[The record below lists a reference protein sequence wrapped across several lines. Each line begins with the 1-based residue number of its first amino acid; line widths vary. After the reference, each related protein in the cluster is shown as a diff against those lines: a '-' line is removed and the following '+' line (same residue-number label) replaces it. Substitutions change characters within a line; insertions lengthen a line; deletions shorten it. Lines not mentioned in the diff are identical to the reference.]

1 MAKHMVNLDA
11 LIRREDFEAAAP
23 DVLTQPSGLMANLGV
38 AELGPDSFMYNV
50 LRKPDFQRETANW
63 TPDKVAAL
71 VRSFLEGD
79 LIPAVILWR
88 SPKSGN
94 IFTIDG
100 AHRLSA
106 LIAWVHDDYGDK
118 HRSLRFFDGVIPAE
132 QVKAAEATRKL
143 IQESVGSFNELKQA
157 LQNADTT
164 PKEKLRLARN
174 LSAFALQLQWVNG
187 EAEKAESS
195 FFRINQ
201 QATPI
206 DPTELDMIKARRK
219 PNALAAR
226 AFIRAGTGH
235 KYWSSFDDSI
245 QLEIESYAKDVYD
258 LIFRPTLDLSIR
270 STDLPV
276 AGQGYSADS
285 LKMVFELVNFVNKL
299 RPEMWRSEA
308 STRKRA
314 IPSQGAITALAD
326 DLDGA
331 ATIEFMR
338 ATKKAAMKIAGN
350 SPASLGLH
358 PAVYFYSATGRFQP
372 AAFLAAVAFTQELV
386 ERRSLNNYTDLR
398 CAFEEFLVTYK
409 HFLNQI
415 VQAYGSLQRS
425 VPAILEMYR
434 ILLDSLADELPEE
447 AIIQRMQ
454 KNSNPRLPVKII
466 TDEDRK
472 HGRNFSGETKNA
484 IVLKSTLESS
494 PRCNI
499 CGARLHLRAMTI
511 DHKIRKEDGG
521 TGDPGNGHMTHP
533 YCNSGYKESG
543 HISQSSVASPHAE
556 HA

>member
-11 LIRREDFEAAAP
+11 LIPREDFEAASPEA
-23 DVLTQPSGLMANLGV
+23 LTQPSGLMANLGV
-38 AELGPDSFMYNV
+38 AELGPESFMYNV

-79 LIPAVILWR
+79 LIPTIILWR

-94 IFTIDG
+94 IFAIDG

-118 HRSLRFFDGVIPAE
+118 HRSLRFFDGVIPSE
-132 QVKAAEATRKL
+132 QQKAAETTRKL
-143 IQESVGSFNELKQA
+143 IQDSVGSFSELKTA
-157 LQNADTT
+157 LQNPDTT
-164 PKEKLRLARN
+164 SGEKLRLARN

-235 KYWSSFDDSI
+235 KYWSSFDDPI
-245 QLEIESYAKDVYD
+245 QMEIESLAKDVYD
-258 LIFRPTLDLSIR
+258 LIFRPTLDMSIR

-276 AGQGYSADS
+276 AGRGYSADS
-285 LKMVFELVNFVNKL
+285 LKMVFELVNFVNRL
-299 RPEMWRSEA
+299 RPEMWQPEKSG
-308 STRKRA
+308 RKRTSA
-314 IPSQGAITALAD
+314 HQSDMSTLAD
-326 DLDGA
+326 DLDGT
-331 ATIEFMR
+331 ATLEFMR
-338 ATKKAAMKIAGN
+338 ATKKAASKIAGN

-386 ERRSLNNYTDLR
+386 ENRRLVKYTELR
-398 CAFEEFLVTYK
+398 VKFEDFLVKYK

-415 VQAYGSLQRS
+415 VQSYGSLQRS
-425 VPAILEMYR
+425 VPPILEMYK
-434 ILLDSLADELPEE
+434 ILLDSLAEGLDDEATIE
-447 AIIQRMQ
+447 RMRA
-454 KNSNPRLPVKII
+454 NSNPRLPVKII
-466 TDEDRK
+466 TEDDRK
-472 HGRNFSGETKNA
+472 HGRNFSSETKNA
-484 IVLKSTLESS
+484 IVLKATLESS
-494 PRCNI
+494 PVCQICN
-499 CGARLHLRAMTI
+499 ARLHLRSMTF

-521 TGDPGNGHMTHP
+521 DGAVNNGQMTHP
-533 YCNSGYKESG
+533 YCNSGYKESR
-543 HISQSSVASPHAE
+543 QSSGATL
-556 HA
+556 

>member
-11 LIRREDFEAAAP
+11 LIPREDFEAASPEA
-23 DVLTQPSGLMANLGV
+23 LTQPSGLMANLGV
-38 AELGPDSFMYNV
+38 AELGPESFMYNV

-79 LIPAVILWR
+79 LIPAIILWR

-94 IFTIDG
+94 IFAIDG

-118 HRSLRFFDGVIPAE
+118 HRSLRFFDGVIPSE
-132 QVKAAEATRKL
+132 QQKAAETTRKL
-143 IQESVGSFNELKQA
+143 IQDSVGSFSELKTA
-157 LQNADTT
+157 LQNPDTT
-164 PKEKLRLARN
+164 SSEKLRLARN

-206 DPTELDMIKARRK
+206 DPTELDMIKARHK

-235 KYWSSFDDSI
+235 KYWSSFDDPI
-245 QLEIESYAKDVYD
+245 QMEIESLAKDVYD
-258 LIFRPTLDLSIR
+258 LIFRPTLDMSIR

-276 AGQGYSADS
+276 AGRGYSADS
-285 LKMVFELVNFVNKL
+285 LKMVFELVNFVNRL
-299 RPEMWRSEA
+299 RPEMWQPEKNG
-308 STRKRA
+308 RKRT
-314 IPSQGAITALAD
+314 TANQSDMSTLAD
-326 DLDGA
+326 DLDGT
-331 ATIEFMR
+331 ATLEFMR
-338 ATKKAAMKIAGN
+338 ATKKAASKIAGN

-386 ERRSLNNYTDLR
+386 EKRRLVKYTELR
-398 CAFEEFLVTYK
+398 AKFEDFLVSYK

-415 VQAYGSLQRS
+415 VQSYGSLQRS
-425 VPAILEMYR
+425 VPPILEMYK
-434 ILLDSLADELPEE
+434 ILLDSLAEGLDDEATIE
-447 AIIQRMQ
+447 RMRA
-454 KNSNPRLPVKII
+454 NSNPRLPVKAI
-466 TDEDRK
+466 TEDDRR
-472 HGRNFSGETKNA
+472 HGRNFSSETKNA
-484 IVLKSTLESS
+484 IVLKATLESS
-494 PRCNI
+494 PVCQICN
-499 CGARLHLRAMTI
+499 ARLHLRSMTF

-521 TGDPGNGHMTHP
+521 GGAMDNGQMTHP
-533 YCNSGYKESG
+533 YCNSGYKESRP
-543 HISQSSVASPHAE
+543 SSEATR
-556 HA
+556 

>member
-11 LIRREDFEAAAP
+11 LIPREDFEAASPEA
-23 DVLTQPSGLMANLGV
+23 LTQPSGLMANLGV
-38 AELGPDSFMYNV
+38 AELGPESFMYNV

-79 LIPAVILWR
+79 LIPAIILWR

-94 IFTIDG
+94 IFAIDG

-118 HRSLRFFDGVIPAE
+118 HRSLRFFDGVIPPE
-132 QVKAAEATRKL
+132 QQKAAEATRKL
-143 IQESVGSFNELKQA
+143 IQDSVGSFSELKTA
-157 LQNADTT
+157 LQNPDTT
-164 PKEKLRLARN
+164 SSEKLRLARN

-206 DPTELDMIKARRK
+206 DPTELDMIKARHK

-245 QLEIESYAKDVYD
+245 QIEIESLAKDVYD
-258 LIFRPTLDLSIR
+258 LIFRPTLDMSIR

-276 AGQGYSADS
+276 AGRGYSADS
-285 LKMVFELVNFVNKL
+285 LKMVFELVNFVNRL
-299 RPEMWRSEA
+299 RPEMWQPEA
-308 STRKRA
+308 SGRKRNTANQSA
-314 IPSQGAITALAD
+314 ISTLAD
-326 DLDGA
+326 DPDG
-331 ATIEFMR
+331 TTTLEFMR
-338 ATKKAAMKIAGN
+338 ATKKAASKIAGN

-386 ERRSLNNYTDLR
+386 EKRRLVKYTDLR
-398 CAFEEFLVTYK
+398 AKFEDFLVEYK

-415 VQAYGSLQRS
+415 VQSYGSLQRS
-425 VPAILEMYR
+425 VPPILEMYKV
-434 ILLDSLADELPEE
+434 LLDSLAEGLEDE
-447 AIIQRMQ
+447 AIIERMRA
-454 KNSNPRLPVKII
+454 NSNPRLPVKVI
-466 TDEDRK
+466 TEDDRK
-472 HGRNFSGETKNA
+472 HGRNFSSDTKNA
-484 IVLKSTLESS
+484 IVLKATLDSS
-494 PRCNI
+494 PVCQICN
-499 CGARLHLRAMTI
+499 ARLHLRSMTI

-521 TGDPGNGHMTHP
+521 NGAAENGQLTHP

-543 HISQSSVASPHAE
+543 HFSGTTV
-556 HA
+556 

>member
-1 MAKHMVNLDA
+1 MVNLDA
-11 LIRREDFEAAAP
+11 LIPREDFEAASP
-23 DVLTQPSGLMANLGV
+23 DVPAQPSGLMANLGV
-38 AELGPDSFMYNV
+38 SELGPESFMYNV

-79 LIPAVILWR
+79 LIPAIILWR

-94 IFTIDG
+94 IFAIDG

-132 QVKAAEATRKL
+132 QQRAAEETRNL
-143 IQESVGSFNELKQA
+143 IFESVGSFGELKLA

-235 KYWSSFDDSI
+235 KYWSSFDEEV
-245 QLEIESYAKDVYD
+245 QFEIESHAKEVYD
-258 LIFRPTLDLSIR
+258 LIFKPTLDLSIR

-276 AGQGYSADS
+276 AGRGYSADS
-285 LKMVFELVNFVNKL
+285 LKMVFELVNFTNKL
-299 RPEMWRSEA
+299 RPEMWRSEGDPGKRTR
-308 STRKRA
+308 STQAA
-314 IPSQGAITALAD
+314 ISALAD
-326 DLDGA
+326 DDDGS

-338 ATKKAAMKIAGN
+338 TTKRAALKIAGN
-350 SPASLGLH
+350 SPGSLGLH

-386 ERRSLNNYTDLR
+386 EKRRLVEFTQQR
-398 CAFEEFLVTYK
+398 ARFEDFLVSHKY
-409 HFLNQI
+409 FLNQI
-415 VQAYGSLQRS
+415 VQAFGSLQRS
-425 VPAILEMYR
+425 VPPILEMYR
-434 ILLDSLADELPEE
+434 ILLTSLSDNVDEDRSIE
-447 AIIQRMQ
+447 RMRAH
-454 KNSNPRLPVKII
+454 SNPRLPVKII
-466 TDEDRK
+466 TDDDRR
-472 HGRNFSGETKNA
+472 HGRNFSSETKNSV
-484 IVLKSTLESS
+484 ILKTTLETA
-494 PRCNI
+494 PRCSI
-499 CGARLHLRAMTI
+499 CGSRLHLRSMTI

-521 TGDPGNGHMTHP
+521 TGEPENAQLTHP
-533 YCNSGYKESG
+533 YCNSGFKEAG
-543 HISQSSVASPHAE
+543 NNIPHDSML
-556 HA
+556 

>member
-1 MAKHMVNLDA
+1 MPKHMVNLDA
-11 LIRREDFEAAAP
+11 LIPREDFEAASP
-23 DVLTQPSGLMANLGV
+23 EVLTQPSGLMANLGV
-38 AELGPDSFMYNV
+38 AELGPESFMYNV

-79 LIPAVILWR
+79 LIPAIILWR

-94 IFTIDG
+94 IFAIDG

-118 HRSLRFFDGVIPAE
+118 HRSLRFFDGVIPIE
-132 QVKAAEATRKL
+132 QQKAAEATRKMVHD
-143 IQESVGSFNELKQA
+143 SVGSFSELKLA

-235 KYWSSFDDSI
+235 KYWSSFDDSV
-245 QLEIESYAKDVYD
+245 QLEIESNAKDVYD
-258 LIFRPTLDLSIR
+258 LIFKPTLDLSIR

-276 AGQGYSADS
+276 AGRGYSADS

-308 STRKRA
+308 NVRNHGRSG
-314 IPSQGAITALAD
+314 QGTITSLD
-326 DLDGA
+326 DDPDGT

-372 AAFLAAVAFTQELV
+372 AAFLAAVAFMQELV
-386 ERRSLNNYTDLR
+386 EHRRLAKFTELR
-398 CAFEEFLVTYK
+398 ATFEDFLVKNK

-415 VQAYGSLQRS
+415 VQSYGSLQRS
-425 VPAILEMYR
+425 VTPILEMYR
-434 ILLDSLADELPEE
+434 ILLASLSDGLTEE
-447 AIIQRMQ
+447 AIIERMRA
-454 KNSNPRLPVKII
+454 NSNPRLPVKII

-472 HGRNFSGETKNA
+472 HGRNFSSETKNA
-484 IVLKSTLESS
+484 IVLKTTLDLS

-499 CGARLHLRAMTI
+499 CEARLHLRSMTI

-521 TGDPGNGHMTHP
+521 TGDPENGQMTHP
-533 YCNSGYKESG
+533 YCNSGYKESR
-543 HISQSSVASPHAE
+543 HAYGI
-556 HA
+556 ATD

>member
-11 LIRREDFEAAAP
+11 LIPREDFEAASPEA
-23 DVLTQPSGLMANLGV
+23 LTQPSGLMANLGV
-38 AELGPDSFMYNV
+38 AELGPESFMYNV

-79 LIPAVILWR
+79 LIPAIILWR

-94 IFTIDG
+94 IFAIDG

-118 HRSLRFFDGVIPAE
+118 HRSLRFFDGVIPSE
-132 QVKAAEATRKL
+132 QQKAAETTRKL
-143 IQESVGSFNELKQA
+143 IQDSVGSFSELKTA
-157 LQNADTT
+157 LQNPDTT
-164 PKEKLRLARN
+164 SNEKLRLARN

-206 DPTELDMIKARRK
+206 DPTELDMIKARHK

-235 KYWSSFDDSI
+235 KYWSSFEDPI
-245 QLEIESYAKDVYD
+245 QIEIESLAKDVYD
-258 LIFRPTLDLSIR
+258 LIFRPTLDMSIR

-276 AGQGYSADS
+276 AGRGYSADS
-285 LKMVFELVNFVNKL
+285 LKMVFELVNFVNRL
-299 RPEMWRSEA
+299 RPEMWQPEKNG
-308 STRKRA
+308 RKRTIA
-314 IPSQGAITALAD
+314 NQSDMSTLAD
-326 DLDGA
+326 DPDGT
-331 ATIEFMR
+331 ATLEFMR
-338 ATKKAAMKIAGN
+338 ATKRAASKIAGN

-386 ERRSLNNYTDLR
+386 EKRRLVKYTELR
-398 CAFEEFLVTYK
+398 AKFEDFLVSYK

-415 VQAYGSLQRS
+415 VQSYGSLQRS
-425 VPAILEMYR
+425 VPPILEMYK
-434 ILLDSLADELPEE
+434 ILLDSLAEGLDDEATIE
-447 AIIQRMQ
+447 RMRA
-454 KNSNPRLPVKII
+454 NSNPRLPVKVI
-466 TDEDRK
+466 TEDDRR
-472 HGRNFSGETKNA
+472 HGRNFSSETKNA
-484 IVLKSTLESS
+484 IVLKATLESS
-494 PRCNI
+494 PVCQICN
-499 CGARLHLRAMTI
+499 ARLHLRSMTF

-521 TGDPGNGHMTHP
+521 DGAMDNGQMTHP
-533 YCNSGYKESG
+533 YCNSGYKESRP
-543 HISQSSVASPHAE
+543 SSEATR
-556 HA
+556 

>member
-1 MAKHMVNLDA
+1 MVNLDA
-11 LIRREDFEAAAP
+11 LIPREDFEAASP
-23 DVLTQPSGLMANLGV
+23 DALTQPSGLMANLGV
-38 AELGPDSFMYNV
+38 AELGPESFMYNV

-79 LIPAVILWR
+79 LIPAIILWR

-94 IFTIDG
+94 IFAIDG

-118 HRSLRFFDGVIPAE
+118 HRSLRFFDGVIPSE
-132 QVKAAEATRKL
+132 QQKAAETTRKL
-143 IQESVGSFNELKQA
+143 IQDSVGSFSELKTA
-157 LQNADTT
+157 LQNPDTT
-164 PKEKLRLARN
+164 SSEKLRLARN

-206 DPTELDMIKARRK
+206 DPTELDMIKARHK

-235 KYWSSFDDSI
+235 KYWSSFDDPI
-245 QLEIESYAKDVYD
+245 QMEIESLAKDVYD
-258 LIFRPTLDLSIR
+258 LIFRPTLDMSIR

-276 AGQGYSADS
+276 AGRGYSADS
-285 LKMVFELVNFVNKL
+285 LKMVFELVNFVNRL
-299 RPEMWRSEA
+299 RPEMWQPQKNE
-308 STRKRA
+308 RKRT
-314 IPSQGAITALAD
+314 TANQSDMSTLAD
-326 DLDGA
+326 DLDGT
-331 ATIEFMR
+331 ATLAFMR
-338 ATKKAAMKIAGN
+338 ATKKAASKIAGN

-386 ERRSLNNYTDLR
+386 EKRRLVKYTELR
-398 CAFEEFLVTYK
+398 AKFEDFLVSYK

-415 VQAYGSLQRS
+415 VQSYGSLQRS
-425 VPAILEMYR
+425 VPPILEMYK
-434 ILLDSLADELPEE
+434 ILLDSLAEGLDDDR
-447 AIIQRMQ
+447 IIERMRGH
-454 KNSNPRLPVKII
+454 SNPRLPVKVI
-466 TDEDRK
+466 TEDDRR
-472 HGRNFSGETKNA
+472 HGRNFSSETKNA
-484 IVLKSTLESS
+484 IVLKATLESS
-494 PRCNI
+494 PVCQICN
-499 CGARLHLRAMTI
+499 ARLHLRSMTF

-521 TGDPGNGHMTHP
+521 DGAMDNGQMTHP
-533 YCNSGYKESG
+533 YCNSGYKES
-543 HISQSSVASPHAE
+543 SPSPQATR
-556 HA
+556 

>member
-11 LIRREDFEAAAP
+11 LIPREDFEAAAP
-23 DVLTQPSGLMANLGV
+23 EVLTQPSGLMANLGV
-38 AELGPDSFMYNV
+38 AELGPESFMYNV

-79 LIPAVILWR
+79 LIPAIILWR

-94 IFTIDG
+94 IFAIDG

-118 HRSLRFFDGVIPAE
+118 HRSLRFFDGVIPIE
-132 QVKAAEATRKL
+132 QQKAADATRKL
-143 IQESVGSFNELKQA
+143 IQDSVGSF
-157 LQNADTT
+157 ADTT

-235 KYWSSFDDSI
+235 KYWSSFGDPV
-245 QLEIESYAKDVYD
+245 QLEIESHAKDVYD

-276 AGQGYSADS
+276 AGRGYSADS

-299 RPEMWRSEA
+299 RPEMWRGETSA
-308 STRKRA
+308 GKRGRGA
-314 IPSQGAITALAD
+314 QGSIAALAD
-326 DLDGA
+326 DSDGT

-338 ATKKAAMKIAGN
+338 ATKRAAMKIAGN

-386 ERRSLNNYTDLR
+386 EQRRLTKFTELR
-398 CAFEEFLVTYK
+398 AQFEEFLVENK

-415 VQAYGSLQRS
+415 VQSYGSLQRS
-425 VPAILEMYR
+425 VPPILEMYR
-434 ILLDSLADELPEE
+434 ILLASLRDGAAAE
-447 AIIQRMQ
+447 AIIERMRA
-454 KNSNPRLPVKII
+454 NSNPRLPVKVI
-466 TDEDRK
+466 TDDDRK
-472 HGRNFSGETKNA
+472 HGRNFSSDTKNA
-484 IVLKSTLESS
+484 IVLRSALDLS
-494 PRCNI
+494 PKCNI
-499 CGARLHLRAMTI
+499 CGARLHLRSMTI
-511 DHKIRKEDGG
+511 DHKTRKEDGG
-521 TGDPGNGHMTHP
+521 AGDPENGQMTHP
-533 YCNSGYKESG
+533 YCNSGYKESR
-543 HISQSSVASPHAE
+543 HSSQVATE
-556 HA
+556 